1 MGTETEEVK
10 KEVAPGA
17 AEDERLDFIFE
28 YLSKSLRLKQ
38 DKWAKMMA
46 NEDLRVSGL
55 SVRGHP

>member
-10 KEVAPGA
+10 KEAAPGA
-17 AEDERLDFIFE
+17 ADDERLDFIFE

-46 NEDLRVSGL
+46 NEDLRVSL
-55 SVRGHP
+55 SET